1 MRAES
6 KWKDQGTTGV
16 IGLDIILDGGLPRNR
31 LYLVQGDPGVGKT
44 TLALQFLLEGV
55 RAGEKVLYIALS
67 ETRDEILAVAESHG
81 WNLDRLEIFE
91 LSALEQQLAQTKQNT
106 LFHPSEVELSKTT
119 KMLLDEIERVKP
131 ARLVLD
137 SLSELRLLA
146 ESPLRYR
153 RQILGLK
160 QFFAPLQC
168 TALLLDDRA
177 GLDLADHQVQSIAH
191 GVVTLEKRVTD
202 YGAPR
207 RTLTVEKLRGLAF
220 QEGSHDYVIK
230 SGGVQVFPRLIAAE
244 HQRDFVDEPIS
255 SGLAELDA
263 LLGGGLDRGTS
274 TLILGPAGTGKSS
287 IAFQHAIAAAE
298 RGEKSL
304 FFLFDESIKTIT
316 KRTTA
321 LGMNLQKHVES
332 GFIVLQPL
340 DPAGISPGEFSS
352 RIKEAVLEQKVSVVV
367 IDSLGGYLQ
376 AMPNE
381 KMLNLQLHELLTFL
395 RQQGVVSIITLAQ
408 HGLVGTM
415 KSPVDVTYIADT
427 VVMLRYFEAA
437 GRVKKALSVIKKR
450 SGAHEDTIREFR
462 IDATGLR
469 VGEPLVNFQGVL
481 TGVPTFSGNQQEMLK
496 EQK

>member
-1 MRAES
+1 MFGHLCA
-6 KWKDQGTTGV
+6 TG
-16 IGLDIILDGGLPRNR
+16 IAGLDTILGGGLPGNR

-55 RAGEKVLYIALS
+55 RGHEKVLYIALS
-67 ETRDEILAVAESHG
+67 ETRDEILAVAESHS
-81 WNLDRLEIFE
+81 WNLDDLEIFE

-106 LFHPSEVELSKTT
+106 LFHPSELELSKTT
-119 KMLLDEIERVKP
+119 KTLLDEIERVMP

-146 ESPLRYR
+146 ENPLRYR
-153 RQILGLK
+153 RQILALK
-160 QFFAPLQC
+160 QFFAPLHC
-168 TALLLDDRA
+168 TAIMLDDRA
-177 GLDLADHQVQSIAH
+177 GLEAADLQVQSIAH
-191 GVVTLEKRVTD
+191 GVISLEKRITD

-207 RTLTVEKLRGLAF
+207 RTLTVDKLRGVAF
-220 QEGSHDYVIK
+220 QEGSHDYIIQT
-230 SGGVQVFPRLIAAE
+230 GGVQVFPRLIAAE
-244 HQRDFVDEPIS
+244 HQTDFVDEPIS
-255 SGLAELDA
+255 SGLTELDA

-304 FFLFDESIKTIT
+304 FFLFDENVRTIT

-321 LGMNLQKHVES
+321 LGMHLQKHVES
-332 GFIVLQPL
+332 GSICLHQL
-340 DPAGISPGEFSS
+340 DPAEISPGEFAF
-352 RIKEAVLEQKVSVVV
+352 RIKHAVLDQKISVIV

-376 AMPNE
+376 SMPNE
-381 KMLNLQLHELLTFL
+381 KLLNLQLHELLTFL
-395 RQQGVVSIITLAQ
+395 RQQGVVTIITLAQ
-408 HGLVGTM
+408 HGLIGAM
-415 KSPVDVTYIADT
+415 ESPVDVTYIADT
-427 VVMLRYFEAA
+427 VLLLRYFEAD
-437 GRVKKALSVIKKR
+437 GRVKKAVSVIKKR

-469 VGEPLVNFQGVL
+469 VGAPLTEFHGVL
-481 TGVPTFSGNQQEMLK
+481 TGVPTFRGGQQDMLK